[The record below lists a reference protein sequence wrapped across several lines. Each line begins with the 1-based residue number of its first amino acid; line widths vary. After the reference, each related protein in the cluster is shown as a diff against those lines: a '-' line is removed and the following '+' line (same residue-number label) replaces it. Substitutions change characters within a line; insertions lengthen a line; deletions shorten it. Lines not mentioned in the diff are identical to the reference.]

1 MSTQQVSR
9 LAIGLLEDALAT
21 FRVAVLVGPRQSG
34 KTTLARSFARGA
46 PFLSL
51 DDAATLAAVRAD
63 PVAFVRGADRL
74 VIDEVQRAPD
84 LILAIKSEV
93 DRDPR
98 AGRFL
103 LTGSAD
109 VRTLPRIMDSLAG
122 RAGVVRLYPLAQA
135 EIEEA
140 GAPTL
145 LKRLFEGLPPPAPA
159 PQSSTLP
166 QRVLRGGYPEV
177 VFGLKESQRALWMRE
192 YVAAV
197 TGRDI
202 PEIAEVAKL
211 SELPRLLAAIAAQA
225 GGLLNLRKLG
235 GELGL
240 DSKTVDRYAIL
251 LEHVFL
257 IRRIPAWSTNALSR
271 LVKTPKVQFI
281 DSGLLASLRRITNL
295 DGAHRT
301 HLGVLLE
308 SFVYGE
314 LLKLAELNTD
324 PLSIMHHRT
333 RDGGEVDFILEAGPD
348 AVIGVEVK
356 SSVGVRQDAFRG
368 LAAIRDAMGRRFRG
382 GVVLHDG
389 DHVLPFGDR
398 LWSAPVASL
407 WAPDAT

>member
-1 MSTQQVSR
+1 MAIQKVDR
-9 LAIGLLEDALAT
+9 LAKRLLEDTLAT

-34 KTTLARSFARGA
+34 KTTLARSFAKGV

-51 DDAATLAAVRAD
+51 DDATTLAAVRSD
-63 PVAFVRGADRL
+63 PEAFVRGADRL

-84 LILAIKSEV
+84 LILAIKADV

-122 RAGVVRLYPLAQA
+122 RSGVVRLYPLAQA
-135 EIEEA
+135 EIEQVA
-140 GAPTL
+140 APNIL
-145 LKRLFEGLPPPAPA
+145 RRLFAGQAPLMPKSPGL
-159 PQSSTLP
+159 SLT

-197 TGRDI
+197 TTRDV
-202 PEIAEVAKL
+202 PDIAEVAKL
-211 SELPRLLAAIAAQA
+211 AELPRLLSAIAAQA

-240 DSKTVDRYAIL
+240 DGKTADRYAVL

-257 IRRIPAWSTNALSR
+257 IRRIPAWSTNALTR
-271 LVKTPKVQFI
+271 LVKTPKVQFL
-281 DSGLLASLRRITNL
+281 DSGLLGSLRRVTNL
-295 DGAHRT
+295 DGTNRA
-301 HLGVLLE
+301 HLGGLLE

-314 LLKLAELNTD
+314 LLKLTERHPD

-333 RDGGEVDFILEAGPD
+333 RDGEEVDFVIEAAPD
-348 AVIGVEVK
+348 AVIGIEVK
-356 SSVGVRQDAFRG
+356 SSVGIRPDAFSG
-368 LAAIRDAMGRRFRG
+368 LAAIRNALGRRFCG

-398 LWSAPVASL
+398 LWSAPISAL
-407 WAPDAT
+407 WAQDCS

>member
-1 MSTQQVSR
+1 MRQVSR
-9 LAIGLLEDALAT
+9 LATGQLADTLST

-34 KTTLARSFARGA
+34 KTTLARAFARGA

-63 PVAFVRGADRL
+63 PAAFVRGANRL
-74 VIDEVQRAPD
+74 VIDEVQRAPE

-93 DRDPR
+93 DRDTR

-109 VRTLPRIMDSLAG
+109 VLTLPRIMDSLAG

-140 GAPTL
+140 GAPRL
-145 LKRLFEGLPPPAPA
+145 LKRLFQGLPPDAPT
-159 PQSSTLP
+159 PQSLP
-166 QRVLRGGYPEV
+166 LTQRVLRGGYPEV
-177 VFGLKESQRALWMRE
+177 VFRLNERQRALWMRE

-197 TGRDI
+197 TGRDV
-202 PEIAEVAKL
+202 PDIAEVAKL
-211 SELPRLLAAIAAQA
+211 AELPRLLAAIAAQA
-225 GGLLNLRKLG
+225 GGILNLRKLG

-240 DSKTVDRYAIL
+240 DGKTVDRYAVL

-271 LVKTPKVQFI
+271 LVKSPKVQFL
-281 DSGLLASLRRITNL
+281 DSGLLASLRRISNL
-295 DGAHRT
+295 EGASRAQ
-301 HLGVLLE
+301 LGGLLE
-308 SFVYGE
+308 SFVFGE
-314 LLKLAELNTD
+314 LLKLTELSAE
-324 PLSIMHHRT
+324 PFSIMHYRT
-333 RDGGEVDFILEAGPD
+333 RDGDEVDFIIEAGPD
-348 AVIGVEVK
+348 AVIGFEVK
-356 SSVGVRQDAFRG
+356 SSVGIRQEAFSG
-368 LAAIRDAMGRRFRG
+368 LAAIRDALGRRFRG

-407 WAPDAT
+407 WARDPA